1 MGAALHLLIWALS
14 PEILRSRC
22 SCRQLAD
29 VLTFAEIT
37 NANLNQMMIC
47 TNWLKRT
54 KKSLA

>member
-1 MGAALHLLIWALS
+1 MGAGLHLLIWAPS
-14 PEILRSRC
+14 PEILHSRC

-29 VLTFAEIT
+29 VLTFAEII
-37 NANLNQMMIC
+37 NANLKQVMIC